1 MITRLLLKLL
11 YFFTVYKN
19 EWKGHKF
26 RWQKNK
32 KSDLYRSKKVTKI
45 NDTMLINY

>member
-1 MITRLLLKLL
+1 MSGKDINFDGK
-11 YFFTVYKN
+11 KI
-19 EWKGHKF
+19 
-26 RWQKNK
+26 K